1 MSKFDKMIQCL
12 RAQDISLTQDIIEA
26 LTAAKVMRE
35 SVSLVRVVG
44 KTIVEVRE
52 EAAFVSAAS
61 DFSYLTD

>member
-1 MSKFDKMIQCL
+1 MSKLDKMIQCL
-12 RAQDISLTQDIIEA
+12 GAQDISLNQEIIEA

-35 SVSLVRVVG
+35 SISLVRIVG
-44 KTIVEVRE
+44 KTTVEVRE